1 MHVMI
6 DLCVV
11 PIGVGV
17 SVSSYVAE
25 CEIIISQNNLE
36 SQLHPYGTVIEGEW
50 DKVFDVVK
58 LCHERMHE
66 MGAPRVFTSLKVGT
80 RTDREQSMQDKID
93 SVEKKLKTKGKLKG
107 LTHNGDK

>member
-1 MHVMI
+1 MKVMV

-17 SVSSYVAE
+17 SVSAYIAA
-25 CEIIISQNNLE
+25 CERIIEAAGLSA
-36 SQLHPYGTVIEGEW
+36 QLHPYGTVIEGDW
-50 DKVFDVVK
+50 DAVFAVVK
-58 LCHERMHE
+58 QCHERVHA

-93 SVEKKLKTKGKLKG
+93 SVRAKLAR
-107 LTHNGDK
+107 

>member
-1 MHVMI
+1 MQVMI

-17 SVSSYVAE
+17 SVSAYVAE
-25 CEIIISQNNLE
+25 CEVIINENNLK

-50 DKVFDVVK
+50 DKVFSVVK

-93 SVEKKLKTKGKLKG
+93 SVEKKLKKKT
-107 LTHNGDK
+107 